1 MPRLT
6 LNMICVSAASQYV
19 INYAG
24 FGLLGRAYERNQAE
38 QLAMI
43 DLNMRVLTDSMVAA
57 SKRRMH
63 HADPG

>member
-1 MPRLT
+1 M
-6 LNMICVSAASQYV
+6 